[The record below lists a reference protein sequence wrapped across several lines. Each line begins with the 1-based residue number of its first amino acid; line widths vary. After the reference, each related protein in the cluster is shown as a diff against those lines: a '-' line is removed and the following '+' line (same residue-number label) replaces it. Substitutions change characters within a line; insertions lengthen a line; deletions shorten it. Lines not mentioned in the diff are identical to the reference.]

1 MRDSSISSS
10 SVRVAPQQER
20 SARRLAGFLQ
30 AAAELFSEIGYEAT
44 TMQAIADRRNS
55 SIGALY
61 NYFPDKQSVAATLLS
76 GYADELHWRLQ
87 SLMEHSE
94 KLSTVQF
101 AELFIDCIIDFA
113 KERPAYLSLHSV
125 PIPFRRDPAA
135 RKALRAI
142 IANAFLT
149 KNPALSSERSLL
161 AANVAVQIVKGM
173 ITLYLESDAK
183 TKSLVVAEFRGVLT
197 SYLEEVLAKIH
208 PERKGTRQPNP
219 II

>member
-1 MRDSSISSS
+1 MRASSISSS

-30 AAAELFSEIGYEAT
+30 AAAELFSEIGFEAT

-61 NYFPDKQSVAATLLS
+61 NYFPDKQSVAATLL
-76 GYADELHWRLQ
+76 GRYAEELDWRLK

-101 AELFIDCIIDFA
+101 AGLFIESFIDFA
-113 KERPAYLSLHSV
+113 QERPAYLNLLSA
-125 PIPFRRDPAA
+125 PIRFRRDPAA
-135 RKALRAI
+135 RKALRTI
-142 IANAFLT
+142 IADAFLT
-149 KNPALSSERSLL
+149 KNPSLSLERALL

-173 ITLYLESDAK
+173 MNLYLESDAK
-183 TKSLVVAEFRGVLT
+183 TKPLVVAEFRRVLT
-197 SYLEEVLAKIH
+197 SYLEEILAS
-208 PERKGTRQPNP
+208 R
-219 II
+219 

>member
-1 MRDSSISSS
+1 MRASSISSS

-30 AAAELFSEIGYEAT
+30 AAADLFSEIGFEAA
-44 TMQAIADRRNS
+44 TMQAIADRSHS

-76 GYADELHWRLQ
+76 RYAEELDWRLK

-101 AELFIDCIIDFA
+101 AGLFIDCIIDFA
-113 KERPAYLSLHSV
+113 QERPAYLSLHSM
-125 PIPFRRDPAA
+125 PIRFRRDPAA
-135 RKALRAI
+135 RKALRTI

-149 KNPALSSERSLL
+149 KNPSLSAERSFL

-173 ITLYLESDAK
+173 MNLYLESDAK
-183 TKSLVVAEFRGVLT
+183 TKPLAVAEFRRVLT
-197 SYLEEVLAKIH
+197 FYLEEVLVS
-208 PERKGTRQPNP
+208 R
-219 II
+219 